1 MDEACQWNY
10 MFNLEMADRN
20 MELYAPT
27 RQDRDAWVRVLNLII
42 EMNREGITT
51 ESMSP
56 FVYELRKKYQV
67 LGDSQPSR
75 VGVGERGINQVSD
88 KGSTRDTVIKEKVNN
103 WFVNNQSLITIPE
116 SGTIFESAAMLA
128 KQATVSG

>member
-1 MDEACQWNY
+1 

-75 VGVGERGINQVSD
+75 VGVGERGINQV
-88 KGSTRDTVIKEKVNN
+88 
-103 WFVNNQSLITIPE
+103 IT
-116 SGTIFESAAMLA
+116 
-128 KQATVSG
+128 